1 MSTSSTARSGPP
13 SPPSSGSVSGVSAT
27 HVLLAT
33 ADPLVR
39 AEVTRLAAAGGCPLV
54 LCTDADQLRRDW
66 RQGRAVLLGHDALER
81 LRGAG
86 LPRRPEVHV
95 LCPTAPTGPELR
107 DAIGLGASGVWELP
121 GDTARVAALLA
132 DLGEDDQRPGTVVG
146 VVAGSG
152 GVGAS
157 VLTVAL
163 AAVAAETGTALSVD
177 LDPRGSGLEVLAGTG
192 RDRAPGWESLAGAH
206 GRLNAGALRSALAT
220 GHGPAVLGWGTTGR
234 RDLPPATLVSE
245 SLAAARR
252 GHDWTFVDTR
262 SPDVWSGCDALVL
275 LVAASVPG
283 VAAAA
288 RTVPDLPA
296 GVPVG
301 VAVRSRRHDRWADD
315 VARSL
320 GLPLWTV
327 VTRQRGLDDH
337 LSAGLG
343 PVRRGRSPLRR
354 AAGDVLREVT
364 AR

>member
-1 MSTSSTARSGPP
+1 MSTTSARPGPTSPP
-13 SPPSSGSVSGVSAT
+13 SPDSAPGASSA

-33 ADPLVR
+33 ADPLLR

-54 LCTDADQLRRDW
+54 LCEDPEQLRRDW
-66 RQGRAVLLGHDALER
+66 RQGRAVLLGHDALDR

-95 LCPTAPTGPELR
+95 LCPTAPTGDDLR
-107 DAIGLGASGVWELP
+107 GALALGASGVWELP
-121 GDTARVAALLA
+121 GDTGRVAALLA
-132 DLGEDDQRPGTVVG
+132 DLGEEDHRPGRVVG

-163 AAVAAETGTALSVD
+163 ATVAAESATALAVD
-177 LDPRGSGLEVLAGTG
+177 LDPRGAGLEVLAGVG
-192 RDRAPGWESLAGAH
+192 HDRTPGWDSLAGAH
-206 GRLNAGALRSALAT
+206 GRLNAGALRAALAT
-220 GHGPAVLGWGTTGR
+220 GDGPAVLGWGTTGLR
-234 RDLPPATLVSE
+234 LLPAAPVVAE

-252 GHDWTFVDTR
+252 GHDWAFVDSR
-262 SPDVWSGCDALVL
+262 SPDVWSGCDALVV

-288 RTVPDLPA
+288 RTVQELPA

-301 VAVRSRRHDRWADD
+301 VAVRSRRHDRWAED

-327 VTRQRGLDDH
+327 VTRQRPLDDH

-354 AAGDVLREVT
+354 AAGDLLRELVT
-364 AR
+364 R